1 MSMLFDDD
9 LLKITEVKV
18 PSFEK
23 WIKEGFIQADYRIA
37 IATYKRHEC
46 LKNKTLKI
54 LSEKGIDPNLID
66 IFVADEEE
74 KKLYEKTLVK
84 GTYSKII
91 VGILGVCN
99 IRNFIQNYYPE
110 GQKVVSFDDDVYK
123 IEKYVDEKTLVP
135 LENLN
140 EFISYAFFIT
150 EKMNCHFW
158 GVYGVSNPY
167 FMDNSIAM
175 GLRYLEGSWF
185 GTINTH
191 AKEMNLTNNYKE
203 DFERSIRAYLFD
215 GDVVRFDFVTF
226 DSKFW
231 TEPGGLQYDGNR
243 TTENEAKDAKYLL
256 NLFPQVCKQNT
267 AKKDRFEVKLVE
279 QRAEFKEHS
288 KRRVYFEEG

>member
-1 MSMLFDDD
+1 MDELFDFE
-9 LLKITEVKV
+9 EVIEIEK
-18 PSFEK
+18 FEDWVK
-23 WIKEGFIQADYRIA
+23 TNFKQADYRIA

-54 LSEKGIDPNLID
+54 LKEKGIDYKRID
-66 IFVADEEE
+66 VFVANEEE
-74 KKLYEKTLVK
+74 KKIYEKTLEP

-110 GQKVVSFDDDVYK
+110 GQFVVSLDDDVYK
-123 IEKYVDEKTLVP
+123 IQKYVDEKTLVD
-135 LENLN
+135 LTNLN
-140 EFISYAFFIT
+140 EFICYAFYVA
-150 EKMNCHFW
+150 EKLKVHFW

-175 GLRYLEGSWF
+175 GLRYLEGSFF
-185 GTINTH
+185 GAINTLD
-191 AKEMNLTNNYKE
+191 KRMNLTNNYKE
-203 DFERSIRAYLFD
+203 DFERSIRAYLLD
-215 GDVVRFDFVTF
+215 GNVARFDFVTF
-226 DSKFW
+226 ESNFW

-243 TTENEAKDAKYLL
+243 TSENERKDAEYLI

-279 QRAEFKEHS
+279 QRPEYKADS
-288 KRRVYFEEG
+288 KKRITWSE

>member
-1 MSMLFDDD
+1 MDELFDMDD
-9 LLKITEVKV
+9 TPEI
-18 PSFEK
+18 EK
-23 WIKEGFIQADYRIA
+23 FDYWVENNFKQFDYRVA

-54 LSEKGIDPNLID
+54 LKEKGVDANRIDV
-66 IFVADEEE
+66 FVADEDE
-74 KKLYEKTLVK
+74 KKIYEKTLEP

-99 IRNFIQNYYPE
+99 IRNFIQNYYEE
-110 GQKVVSFDDDVYK
+110 GQFVVSLDDDVYK
-123 IEKYVDEKTLVP
+123 IERYVDEKTLVD
-135 LENLN
+135 LKDLN
-140 EFISYAFFIT
+140 KFICYAFYVCKTLNI
-150 EKMNCHFW
+150 HFW

-175 GLRYLEGSWF
+175 GLRYLEGSFF
-185 GTINTH
+185 GTINTRD
-191 AKEMNLTNNYKE
+191 KFMNLTNNYKE

-215 GDVVRFDFVTF
+215 GSVARFDFITF

-243 TTENEAKDAKYLL
+243 TEENERRDAEYLI

-279 QRAEFKEHS
+279 QRPEYKADS
-288 KRRVYFEEG
+288 KKRISWS